1 MIHESLPLVDDGLS
15 PTAPIASPDC
25 MELNPSIPPK
35 NKNSVNDQEKTISAQ
50 LESVPA
56 FHSAPNEYQKS
67 SVHIEPFYRY
77 RVHSD
82 A

>member
-1 MIHESLPLVDDGLS
+1 MIQERLPLVDDGLS

-25 MELNPSIPPK
+25 MELNPSILPQKK
-35 NKNSVNDQEKTISAQ
+35 NLADDEKTISAQ

-56 FHSAPNEYQKS
+56 FHSAPSEYQKS

>member
-1 MIHESLPLVDDGLS
+1 MEMIHESLPLVDDGLS

-25 MELNPSIPPK
+25 MELNPSLQPK
-35 NKNSVNDQEKTISAQ
+35 KKNHDEKTFSAQ